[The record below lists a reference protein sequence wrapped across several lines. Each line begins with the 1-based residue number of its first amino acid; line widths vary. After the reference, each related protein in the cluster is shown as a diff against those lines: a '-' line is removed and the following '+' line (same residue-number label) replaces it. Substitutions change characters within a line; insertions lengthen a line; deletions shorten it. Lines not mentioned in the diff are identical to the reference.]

1 MCRSRYSFFGLNSK
15 YIESVYEEFFILK
28 YYGGWSFIESYNLPV
43 KIRRW
48 FLQRLIREKRQE
60 AEANDNKNSMQ
71 N

>member
-1 MCRSRYSFFGLNSK
+1 MYQLRYSFFGLSNE
-15 YIESVYEEFFILK
+15 YIEGIYEEFFILK

-48 FLQRLIREKRQE
+48 FLQRLIREKELE
-60 AEANDNKNSMQ
+60 AEANESKNLAQ